1 MVILEDK
8 KMKIIHVITPLI
20 LIATAFAANA
30 QTKRNSEKEEAN
42 KKMVMA
48 FYQGLFGDK
57 DYSVIDKYIV
67 KDYIQHN
74 PSLADGSEA
83 LKNAVQVWLKDV
95 PKGKVNFQ
103 HTAADG
109 DLVFLH
115 VKTYGATGKPT
126 AIVEIFKV
134 KNNQIVEHWDVVQE
148 VPEKSANEH
157 PMF

>member
-1 MVILEDK
+1 
-8 KMKIIHVITPLI
+8 MKTMHLKLMMALVLF
-20 LIATAFAANA
+20 ATVLAANA
-30 QTKRNSEKEEAN
+30 QTKRNLMQEEAN
-42 KKMVMA
+42 KKMVTT

-57 DYSVIDKYIV
+57 DYTVIDKYIAP
-67 KDYIQHN
+67 DYIQHN
-74 PSLADGSEA
+74 PSLADGAEP

-103 HTAADG
+103 HIAADG

-115 VKTYGATGKPT
+115 IKTYGATGKIT

-134 KNNQIVEHWDVVQE
+134 KDNHIVEHWDVIQD
-148 VPEKSANEH
+148 VPDKSANEH

>member
-1 MVILEDK
+1 
-8 KMKIIHVITPLI
+8 MKRIHLMIALVLF
-20 LIATAFAANA
+20 ATAFAANA
-30 QTKRNSEKEEAN
+30 QMKRNLKQEEAN
-42 KKMVMA
+42 KKMVTT

-67 KDYIQHN
+67 QDYIQHN
-74 PSLADGSEA
+74 PSLADGTEA

-95 PKGKVNFQ
+95 PKGKVDFQ
-103 HTAADG
+103 HVAANG

-115 VKTYGATGKPT
+115 VKTYGATGKIT

-134 KNNQIVEHWDVVQE
+134 KDNRIVEHWDVIQE
-148 VPEKSANEH
+148 VPEKSSNNH

>member
-1 MVILEDK
+1 
-8 KMKIIHVITPLI
+8 MKTTHLKLMMALVL
-20 LIATAFAANA
+20 FAMGFVANA
-30 QTKRNSEKEEAN
+30 QTKRNLKQEEAN
-42 KKMVMA
+42 KKMVTT

-67 KDYIQHN
+67 QDYIQHN
-74 PSLADGSEA
+74 PSLADGTEA

-95 PKGKVNFQ
+95 PKGKVDFQ
-103 HTAADG
+103 HIAADG

-115 VKTYGATGKPT
+115 VKTYGATGKTT

-134 KNNQIVEHWDVVQE
+134 KDNRIVEHWDVIQE
-148 VPEKSANEH
+148 VPEQSANNH